1 MYILGEIK
9 QVDDIYSLEEVNC
22 LEKPLGIML
31 NSFNSLYRNIY
42 LLLQKMTQS
51 YNIKYYCENI
61 FRQKNTMERSRDILE
76 REMGIKLYRIED
88 PEDLLGCIKGKLAE
102 NNPVIVPV
110 NLRELYYSSFYNK
123 ENWIHSFLIFGYNEE
138 NRLFNI
144 FDSTQ
149 RHDEG
154 GYNLYKFVVEE
165 DTLYRMHKSFSEHIY
180 EEGIYYVI
188 SKDISLDV
196 DIRKYLCKCVYHFCY
211 LRVENPY
218 IELDFIGKV
227 LKENRVN
234 QQEIRRLM
242 RICHYK
248 KVFYNELEGLLRIVG
263 IDSAL
268 LDKYIAIRDE
278 LVKKWSKINGKIMYY
293 LYKKMMGKVQE
304 EVQHVL
310 VIEETMLS
318 CMKEILKKLEEDK
331 IITTLSHEDV
341 NFVNNSDNIISKVSD
356 NEFIFKFDN
365 GKIYNNWFEDCAPK
379 IIFND
384 VKNYNNFVIKAKF
397 VLEEYT
403 EGSNFVLG
411 IYLKDNMG
419 SSYIFGLNSGVSI
432 LFEHTGVNNAILE
445 IEHGSCITD
454 IEIEIVN
461 QQLYINYRGDE
472 KKETYAAQT
481 QIKGGVVCVGICCKT
496 WGEAQKLRFRVKDI
510 EIEM

>member
-180 EEGIYYVI
+180 L
-188 SKDISLDV
+188 SL
-196 DIRKYLCKCVYHFCY
+196 IH
-211 LRVENPY
+211 
-218 IELDFIGKV
+218 I
-227 LKENRVN
+227 
-234 QQEIRRLM
+234 
-242 RICHYK
+242 
-248 KVFYNELEGLLRIVG
+248 
-263 IDSAL
+263 
-268 LDKYIAIRDE
+268 
-278 LVKKWSKINGKIMYY
+278 
-293 LYKKMMGKVQE
+293 
-304 EVQHVL
+304 
-310 VIEETMLS
+310 
-318 CMKEILKKLEEDK
+318 
-331 IITTLSHEDV
+331 
-341 NFVNNSDNIISKVSD
+341 
-356 NEFIFKFDN
+356 
-365 GKIYNNWFEDCAPK
+365 
-379 IIFND
+379 
-384 VKNYNNFVIKAKF
+384 
-397 VLEEYT
+397 
-403 EGSNFVLG
+403 
-411 IYLKDNMG
+411 
-419 SSYIFGLNSGVSI
+419 
-432 LFEHTGVNNAILE
+432 
-445 IEHGSCITD
+445 
-454 IEIEIVN
+454 
-461 QQLYINYRGDE
+461 
-472 KKETYAAQT
+472 
-481 QIKGGVVCVGICCKT
+481 
-496 WGEAQKLRFRVKDI
+496 
-510 EIEM
+510 